1 MALQKA
7 LVPVLLKGGLAQDTD
22 EIALGLGEGFVLV
35 ENLRYDRGGVLRK
48 RDGYTAVAADT
59 FRGLSTVPTD
69 KARSLHAHRG
79 ALVAALG
86 SRVAT
91 YTLNGWADHGLSCPG
106 TLRRTGSVRI
116 PEASLENA
124 QVVANDT
131 FTVVTW
137 LASDVLLYKQYDT
150 QTGAVLQDER
160 ILVAGNV
167 TRHRSFE
174 CGGDV
179 VVVYYNASTTELRA
193 FRLKLN
199 YTSVTVVSADLVLD
213 TAAHEGPFDAQASVS
228 EVNTFYVA
236 WVVLRTGVRVGK
248 YAVAPGVPLGAPTVT
263 AGPLTHA
270 DPDASGCGL
279 GLYNN
284 GNVWVAWSQF
294 VAGVVTVRLG
304 RWTTTPFAFAG
315 ATTVHTPGV
324 AATGHADRLVV
335 SYDGWVGWASTPAG
349 GGFQLCDSVGVPTG
363 SRAIVYR
370 AVPQSRFFRHDAADW
385 IFLGEADTY
394 FLVRPDQGQ
403 DLPRTVT
410 YHGATCLDVAA
421 GVLATH
427 PLGDVRPLA
436 TLRYRWAALVRA
448 GIASPSS
455 VVAKGRK
462 GVDLVDLDANPNQ
475 APLVVS
481 SEAAGCLVTGGAMA
495 PFFDGQQV
503 VEQGFLRPPT
513 IELTTVVA
521 GLGSIEGADIA
532 PGIHNVYLYRTC
544 YEWQDQR
551 GSWHV
556 SEPSPPVA
564 VSVSLADT
572 LAKVTLR
579 IAHLVATRRGDVPW
593 VGGRNARVAVFRTLK
608 NNPDASGLLG
618 PYYRLTD
625 PNGANLPNYRG
636 QNFQT
641 FEDTYSDAQLLAL
654 GFGTLY
660 TDGGVLP
667 NRLAPSLLAVT
678 TWQNRVWGISGED
691 PRQVVYSK
699 ELVPGEAPGF
709 NPSELFVQ
717 IEEDATALAVAG
729 ASLLIFSRSRIYAL
743 SGLGPAITGAGA
755 DWRGPTVV
763 SEAVG
768 CVDARSVVDF
778 PGGVVFLAEQ
788 GFHLLPSPQATPV
801 FLGAPV
807 LQTVRDYPVCRGA
820 AHDEAGGRLLWTMAR
835 TSGQSFTLAFDY
847 LRGAW
852 MAWTP
857 GGTSSTRYPGPLC
870 VLDGAHWYGN
880 GAKVLRQDTVPTD
893 DGAYVPWRL
902 TLPWARLGNVSGFE
916 RLWRVLVSLKRSV
929 GTKLLTRLRTDDATV
944 IDQEAEHD
952 LGTLDAETNGRLVA
966 ETHVAQQKCRSVQVE
981 LSEVLVEESDPS
993 TESGTL
999 EIYGIDLEIGRK
1011 KGRWKAAQENKR

>member
-35 ENLRYDRGGVLRK
+35 ENLRYDRGGVLKK
-48 RDGYTAVAADT
+48 RDGYEPVAADT

-91 YTLNGWADHGLSCPG
+91 YTLNGWADHGLNAPG
-106 TLRRTGSVRI
+106 TLRRTSAVRI

-137 LASDVLLYKQYDT
+137 LASDFLLYKQFDT
-150 QTGAVLQDER
+150 VTGAVLQDER
-160 ILVAGNV
+160 ILVAGGV
-167 TRHRSFE
+167 VRHRAFE

-179 VVVYYNASTTELRA
+179 VVVYYTTTTELRA
-193 FRLKLN
+193 FRLKFN
-199 YTSVTVVSADLVLD
+199 YSSGTVVSPDLVLD
-213 TAAHEGPFDAQASVS
+213 TVAHDGPFDAAASVG
-228 EVNTFYVA
+228 EPGVFYVA

-248 YAVAPGVPLGAPTVT
+248 YTVPGGPPLGALTLT

-284 GNVWVAWSQF
+284 GDVWVAWSQLTGA
-294 VAGVVTVRLG
+294 VLSIRLG
-304 RWTTTPFAFAG
+304 RWTPSPFAFAG
-315 ATTVHTPGV
+315 ATTVHTPGIP
-324 AATGHADRLVV
+324 AASHANRLVV
-335 SYDGWVGWASTPAG
+335 SYDGWVGWANAPAG
-349 GGFQLCDSVGVPTG
+349 GGFQLCDSAGLATG

-410 YHGATCLDVAA
+410 YHGATCLDVA
-421 GVLATH
+421 GGTLATH
-427 PLGDVRPLA
+427 PFGEVELLGAARF
-436 TLRYRWAALVRA
+436 RWAALVRT
-448 GIASPSS
+448 GVVSPSS
-455 VVAKGRK
+455 TTTKGRK
-462 GVDLVDLDANPNQ
+462 GVDLVDLDLDPNQ
-475 APLVVS
+475 APVVVS
-481 SEAAGCLVTGGAMA
+481 CEANGCLVTGGALA
-495 PFFDGQQV
+495 SWFDGQQV
-503 VEQGFLRPPT
+503 TEQGFLRPPL

-532 PGIHNVYLYRTC
+532 PGIHNVYLYRAC
-544 YEWQDQR
+544 YEYQDER
-551 GSWHV
+551 GLWHV

-564 VSVSLADT
+564 VSVTLADT
-572 LAKVTLR
+572 NAKIVLQL
-579 IAHLVATRRGDVPW
+579 AHLLATRRGDVPW
-593 VGGRNARVAVFRTLK
+593 PGGRNARVAVFRSLK
-608 NNPDASGLLG
+608 NNPDPSGLLG
-618 PYYRLTD
+618 PYYRITD
-625 PNGANLPNYRG
+625 PNGANLPNARG

-641 FEDTYSDAQLLAL
+641 YEDTLSDAQVLAL
-654 GFGTLY
+654 GFGQLY

-667 NRLAPSLLAVT
+667 NRLVPSLLAVT
-678 TWQNRVWGISGED
+678 TWQGRVWGVSGED
-691 PRQVVYSK
+691 PRQIVYTQ
-699 ELVPGEAPGF
+699 ELLPGEAPGW

-717 IEEDATALAVAG
+717 VEEDATGVAPAG
-729 ASLLIFSRSRIYAL
+729 GSLLIFTRRRIYAL
-743 SGLGPAITGAGA
+743 SGLGPTLAGQGA

-768 CVDARSVVDF
+768 CVDARSIVDF

-801 FLGAPV
+801 FLGGPV
-807 LQTVRDYPVCRGA
+807 LQLTRDYPVCRGS
-820 AHDEAGGRLLWTMAR
+820 AHDEANGRLLWTMAR
-835 TSGQSFTLAFDY
+835 TTGQSLTLVFDY
-847 LRGAW
+847 LRNAW
-852 MAWTP
+852 MVWTP
-857 GGTSSTRYPGPLC
+857 AGTSSTRYPGPLA
-870 VLDGAHWYGN
+870 VLDGQHWYGN
-880 GAKVLRQDTVPTD
+880 AADVLRQDTVPTD
-893 DGAYVPWRL
+893 DGNYVPWRL
-902 TLPWARLGNVSGFE
+902 ILPWARLGNVAGFE
-916 RLWRVLVSLKRSV
+916 RLWRVCVSLKRSV
-929 GTKLLTRLRTDDATV
+929 GTKLLTRLRTDDSTAL
-944 IDQEAEHD
+944 DQEAEHD
-952 LGTLDAETNGRLVA
+952 LGTLDAVTGERLVA
-966 ETHVAQQKCRSVQVE
+966 ETHVARQKCRSVQVE
-981 LSEVLVEESDPS
+981 LSEELVEPSDPT

-999 EIYGIDLEIGRK
+999 ELYGVDLEIGRK
-1011 KGRWKAAQENKR
+1011 KGRWKTAPENRR